1 MKKNVSQLAI
11 GALIIPFFAPII
23 IFNTPSLLWLNEAV
37 QYWQFASI
45 FFSCCMF
52 PRVFMLKL
60 FQKSFGPF
68 ILLYFLTIVYST
80 YSNRG
85 NLIYAMYYFAMTF
98 AIITITYSYYLK
110 GALDKVINVLYKY
123 YIIIV
128 SLNVLSILLSF
139 DNSDTWVLG
148 NKNNLIYSILPY
160 LFVIV
165 ARKNS
170 TIKDLLG
177 TTIPVLMGVIT
188 ILCVKSTTSLFAV
201 LMIFVFY
208 IAYTTFLKS
217 YVKAFNPFWIF
228 LGSAALSIVII
239 VLATDATYLM
249 YVIRYFDKED
259 TFGRFDVWAKAI
271 EGLISHP
278 LFGSGLAYQD
288 DILLTLGFSQS
299 HNKYLDSLYVSGIV
313 GMFFYFMSYVK
324 SLHVPILPESRKFIF
339 LACIVCA
346 YSIEFLMEGK
356 RGDMGFILVLSL
368 FPLIVNKYEL
378 KK

>member
-52 PRVFMLKL
+52 PRVFMSKL

-170 TIKDLLG
+170 TIKDLFG

-259 TFGRFDVWAKAI
+259 TFGRFDVI
-271 EGLISHP
+271 IINLI
-278 LFGSGLAYQD
+278 
-288 DILLTLGFSQS
+288 
-299 HNKYLDSLYVSGIV
+299 
-313 GMFFYFMSYVK
+313 
-324 SLHVPILPESRKFIF
+324 KFDF
-339 LACIVCA
+339 Q
-346 YSIEFLMEGK
+346 
-356 RGDMGFILVLSL
+356 
-368 FPLIVNKYEL
+368 
-378 KK
+378 